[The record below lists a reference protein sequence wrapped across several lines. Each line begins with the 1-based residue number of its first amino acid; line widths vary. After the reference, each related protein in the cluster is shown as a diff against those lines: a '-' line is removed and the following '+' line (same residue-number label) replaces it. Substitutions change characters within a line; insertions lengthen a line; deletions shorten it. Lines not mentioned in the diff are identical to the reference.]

1 MEIWIFI
8 RGYPG
13 YSVSNLGRVRR
24 ANRSWPKNK
33 RTPQYTYLKGSHNQ
47 DGYVQVSL
55 TKNGKRTLK
64 AVHRLVLE
72 AFVGPCPEGLQC
84 GHKNR
89 VRDDNAATNLRWV
102 TQKENLEGR
111 VYTGKYVKRVPWV
124 FTEARRAALAK
135 ARLARTVKAKAR
147 AAALTASS
155 L

>member
-1 MEIWIFI
+1 MEVWISI

-72 AFVGPCPEGLQC
+72 AFVGRCPEGLQC
-84 GHKNR
+84 DHKNR

-124 FTEARRAALAK
+124 YTEARQANVK
-135 ARLARTVKAKAR
+135 RLIELNRAR
-147 AAALTASS
+147 AVASS
-155 L
+155 ASS